1 MRYLVTG
8 SEMKAV
14 DVRSIHE
21 YGIPSLVLMER
32 AALEVANKAETLAR
46 SMQNSF
52 HRCTIWSVCG
62 LGNNGADGVA
72 AARILHLRGYS
83 TAVILPAVDGRMS
96 EEMEIQL
103 GKKIDHERIAE
114 LHVENLNRRLAV
126 KAKLCAGHGHNDGK
140 PLFVAFMSV
149 DRRLI
154 VHFKRIFRF
163 CAVLVL
169 NIALNFLPGHGYS
182 R

>member
-8 SEMKAV
+8 SEMKAI
-14 DVRSIHE
+14 DMRSIHE

-32 AALEVANKAETLAR
+32 AALEVANKAETLAK
-46 SMQNSF
+46 SMQNRF
-52 HRCTIWSVCG
+52 HRSTVWSVCG

-103 GKKIDHERIAE
+103 AI
-114 LHVENLNRRLAV
+114 VE
-126 KAKLCAGHGHNDGK
+126 
-140 PLFVAFMSV
+140 
-149 DRRLI
+149 
-154 VHFKRIFRF
+154 
-163 CAVLVL
+163 
-169 NIALNFLPGHGYS
+169 
-182 R
+182 